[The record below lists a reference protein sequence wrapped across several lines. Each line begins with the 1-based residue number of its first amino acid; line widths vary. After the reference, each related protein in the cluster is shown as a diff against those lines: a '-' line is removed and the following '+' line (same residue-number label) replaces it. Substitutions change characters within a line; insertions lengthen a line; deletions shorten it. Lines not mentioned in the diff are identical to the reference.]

1 MKILFLDESGD
12 HSLNKIDPQYPVF
25 VLGGIIVDKN
35 YALGDMERQVRQF
48 KQQWLGRTDIP
59 LHTADMT
66 RNKNGYERLKEAAFR
81 RNFYGALNLLMES
94 LEYQVVACVIRKED
108 HLQKYDIG
116 ALDPYFLSLEV
127 LAERLCFEVG
137 NREHGGHIVAESRE
151 PTLDRQLEVAW
162 LNLKVQGT
170 RFLKPVQLNRRI
182 DGLTLR
188 SKKHCI
194 AGLEL
199 ADLVVSPIGRHVMGK
214 ESKEDFRIV
223 EKKFRRDRRG
233 NYLGPGLVVLPKK
246 IRGQDPLRSSQPTP
260 V

>member
-1 MKILFLDESGD
+1 M
-12 HSLNKIDPQYPVF
+12 
-25 VLGGIIVDKN
+25 DKN
-35 YALGDMERQVRQF
+35 YAAGDVENQVRQF

-66 RNKNGYERLKEAAFR
+66 RNKNGYERLKDAAFR
-81 RNFYGALNLLMES
+81 QDFYGALNRLMES
-94 LEYQVVACVIRKED
+94 LEYQVVACAIRKED

-151 PTLDRQLEVAW
+151 PTLDRQLEIAW

-170 RFLKPVQLNRRI
+170 RFLKPVQFNHRI
-182 DGLTLR
+182 GGLALR
-188 SKKHCI
+188 NKKHCI

-214 ESKEDFRIV
+214 QAKEDFRIV

-246 IRGQDPLRSSQPTP
+246 KWGQDPLRSSQPTSI
-260 V
+260 